1 MPSRRV
7 IKPPKKAK
15 EPRWETHVYL
25 NEADY
30 LALKRIADQESR
42 SVTMQLQH
50 FVRLGIRSATPKQ
63 PE

>member
-1 MPSRRV
+1 MARKAT
-7 IKPPKKAK
+7 KPRKETK

-30 LALKRIADQESR
+30 LELKRIADQESR

-50 FVRLGIRSATPKQ
+50 FVRLGIRAATPRQ